1 MLTSNSEEEIAQVN
15 SARLAS
21 LEAAIAQAESDAPG
35 ISARAGE
42 IRDRARQLFLLATQ
56 MDGEKDALLEKAA
69 ARRALF
75 VADLI
80 DCEDVPDAVAGEV
93 HADVRS

>member
-1 MLTSNSEEEIAQVN
+1 MPPFVYPAPPVDLASN
-15 SARLAS
+15 LAS
-21 LEAAIAQAESDAPG
+21 LEAAIAQVEADAPG

-42 IRDRARQLFLLATQ
+42 IRDRAKQLFLLATK
-56 MDGEKDALLEKAA
+56 MDEEKDALLEKAA

-80 DCEDVPDAVAGEV
+80 DCKDVPDAAAGEV